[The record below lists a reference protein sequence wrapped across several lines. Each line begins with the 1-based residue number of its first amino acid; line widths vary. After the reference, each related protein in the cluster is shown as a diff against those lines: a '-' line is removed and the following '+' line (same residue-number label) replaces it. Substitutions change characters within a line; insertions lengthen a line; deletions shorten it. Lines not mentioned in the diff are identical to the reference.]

1 MIQDETNDSLT
12 QKITQSL
19 NQQVEALD
27 AATLLR
33 IQQARIHALEQTKR
47 TQTFTQPK
55 MMWAG
60 GLVTFT
66 TLSIILILMWPKPQ
80 ELAPILTP
88 DITDIAL
95 LIDDESIDFYE
106 DLDFYIWLEQK
117 ELDTSDA

>member
-1 MIQDETNDSLT
+1 MIQDDTNDSLT

-33 IQQARIHALEQTKR
+33 LQQARIHALEQTKR
-47 TQTFTQPK
+47 TQKFTQPK

>member
-1 MIQDETNDSLT
+1 MIQDDTNDSLT

-27 AATLLR
+27 AATLSRL
-33 IQQARIHALEQTKR
+33 QQARTHALEQKR
-47 TQTFTQPK
+47 TQEFTQPQ

-66 TLSIILILMWPKPQ
+66 TLSIILILMWPKPH
-80 ELAPILTP
+80 ELAPTLTP